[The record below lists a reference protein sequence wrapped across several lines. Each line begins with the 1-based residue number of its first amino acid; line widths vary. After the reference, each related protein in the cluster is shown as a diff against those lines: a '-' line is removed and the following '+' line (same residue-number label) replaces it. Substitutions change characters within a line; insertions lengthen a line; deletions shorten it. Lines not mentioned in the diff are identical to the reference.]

1 VDQYQLHYTVNAMTI
16 FVAISAALKQQKI
29 LSLYIC
35 SLYNVEL
42 RSPLL
47 LYLNEH
53 VTRHVA
59 GAFPCMEIGFILCRD
74 VGYFLIQ
81 LYVPSLLI
89 VILSWVSFWINVDA
103 SPARVSIGLLTVLTT
118 TTQSTAGVNSS
129 LPRVSYIK
137 AIDVWMSTCLIFV
150 FAALVEYA
158 LVNVLA
164 RRRTIRQAVGGQ
176 MTSSNAAAAK
186 RRQPMP
192 PAKTGVNSS
201 AAQSSSRRPCLLPGL
216 VSLLHDGGSSTTSF
230 DQVKTDSFYFA
241 VDILQNVARI
251 NLTSLQK

>member
-1 VDQYQLHYTVNAMTI
+1 M
-16 FVAISAALKQQKI
+16 
-29 LSLYIC
+29 C
-35 SLYNVEL
+35 
-42 RSPLL
+42 
-47 LYLNEH
+47 H
-53 VTRHVA
+53 VIA

-137 AIDVWMSTCLIFV
+137 AIDVWMSTCLVFV

-164 RRRTIRQAVGGQ
+164 RRRTIRQSVGGL
-176 MTSSNAAAAK
+176 MSSNATAAT
-186 RRQPMP
+186 RRRPMP
-192 PAKTGVNSS
+192 LPKTGVNSS
-201 AAQSSSRRPCLLPGL
+201 AQSSTRRPCLLPGL
-216 VSLLHDGGSSTTSF
+216 VSLLHDGGNSTTSF
-230 DQVKTDSFYFA
+230 DQVKSRSQT
-241 VDILQNVARI
+241 
-251 NLTSLQK
+251 